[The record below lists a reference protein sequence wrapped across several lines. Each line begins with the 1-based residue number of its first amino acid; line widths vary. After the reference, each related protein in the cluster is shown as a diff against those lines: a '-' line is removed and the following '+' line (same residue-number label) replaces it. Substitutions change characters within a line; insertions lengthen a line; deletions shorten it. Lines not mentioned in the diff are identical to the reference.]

1 MHRNFFIAIS
11 ALGLGACS
19 ETPEPKLTR
28 DELLSPESC
37 KDCHPDHYR
46 EWSGSMHSYAADDPV
61 FIAMN
66 ARGQRETQGALG
78 DFCVKCH
85 APMAI
90 LEGATTD
97 GLNLDQVPQ
106 QLKGIT
112 CYFCHTVQAVEG
124 THNNPLK
131 LAGDTVM
138 RGGISDP
145 QPNEGHQS
153 AYSSLHDRKKIQ
165 SSDLCGS
172 CHDVVT
178 PANVHLERTYL
189 EWKESLFGQN
199 LEGRLLNCN
208 QCHMTG
214 KDGAASTTYPNVLR
228 RVHAHSFPA
237 VDVALTPWPEMEA
250 QKQAIQKELDPTLQA
265 ELCAAPKPGF
275 FQIDV
280 TLDNLS
286 AGHSFPSGAA
296 QDRRAWLELIAY
308 TGNQIVF
315 QTGVTPET
323 EPVTA
328 LNDPNLWLLRDWMHD
343 EMGNEVHMFWEAKAT
358 VSELLEQGKTADPAK
373 PGFFHAKTR
382 TFKITGAVPDRIVM
396 RVRIQPI
403 GLDVLDKLIG
413 SGDLSSEFR
422 AKMPVFDLAG
432 TKLEWT
438 SQDGTQCV
446 K

>member
-1 MHRNFFIAIS
+1 MQRNIL
-11 ALGLGACS
+11 ALFLLLCGCG
-19 ETPEPKLTR
+19 EEPSPQLSR
-28 DELLSPESC
+28 DELLRPESC

-46 EWSGSMHSYAADDPV
+46 EWSGSMHAYAADDPV
-61 FIAMN
+61 FLAMN

-78 DFCVKCH
+78 DFCVRCH
-85 APMAI
+85 APMAVA
-90 LEGATTD
+90 EGATTD
-97 GLNLDQVPQ
+97 GLNLDQIPQ

-112 CYFCHTVQAVEG
+112 CYFCHTVESVEG

-131 LAGDTVM
+131 LSGGTIM
-138 RGGISDP
+138 RGGIADP
-145 QPNEGHQS
+145 KANEGHES

-178 PANVHLERTYL
+178 PAGIHLERSYL

-214 KDGAASTTYPNVLR
+214 RDGPASSTFPNLTR
-228 RVHAHSFPA
+228 RVHAHTFPA
-237 VDVALTPWPEMEA
+237 IDIALTPWPEMEA
-250 QKQAIQKELDPTLQA
+250 QKIAIQKELDPTLQA
-265 ELCAAPKPGF
+265 ELCAAAMPGF

-280 TLDNLS
+280 TLDNLT

-296 QDRRAWLELIAY
+296 QDRRVWLELIAY
-308 TGNQIVF
+308 SGNQIIF
-315 QTGVTPET
+315 QSGVTPDNEAI
-323 EPVTA
+323 TA
-328 LNDPNLWLLRDWMHD
+328 LADPNLWLLRDWMHD
-343 EMGNEVHMFWEAKAT
+343 EMGNEVHMFWEAKDI
-358 VSELLEQGKTADPAK
+358 VSEVLEQGKTSDPSK

-382 TFKITGAVPDRIVM
+382 SFKITNGTPDRITM
-396 RVRIQPI
+396 RVRVQPI
-403 GLDVLDKLIG
+403 GLDVLDKLIE
-413 SGDLSSEFR
+413 SGDLAPEFR
-422 AKMPVFDLAG
+422 SKMPTFELAG

-438 SQDGTQCV
+438 AANGTQCI